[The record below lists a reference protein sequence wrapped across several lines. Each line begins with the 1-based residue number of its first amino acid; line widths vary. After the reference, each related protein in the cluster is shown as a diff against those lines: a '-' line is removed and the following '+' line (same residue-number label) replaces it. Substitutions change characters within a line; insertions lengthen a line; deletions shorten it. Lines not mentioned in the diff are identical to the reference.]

1 MKVIIGN
8 KAYLIDF
15 KYSKSVSKREYE
27 ILKLKERLKA
37 LESDGKA
44 SDEKAVRILE
54 RNQRMSTCVV
64 LVGDKDSRGE
74 CKIVASA
81 SVVNHPYE
89 EFTRSSGRKIAF
101 NKAMDAMFGS
111 PLILTV
117 LDLTEDDRKQFDAEF
132 KKIVK

>member
-8 KAYLIDF
+8 KAFLIDF
-15 KYSKSVSKREYE
+15 KYSKSISNREYE
-27 ILKLKERLKA
+27 ILKLKERLKV

-74 CKIVASA
+74 CKVVVSA

-89 EFTRSSGRKIAF
+89 EFSRSSGRKIAY

-117 LDLTEDDRKQFDAEF
+117 LDLTEDDRNKFDAEF
-132 KKIVK
+132 KRIIK